1 MENITNPNLK
11 SHIEIIQQQ
20 NVLIENLLTR
30 VEQLKHRVSVV
41 KKEAQ
46 YYKSQCKSAR
56 NESELY
62 KNYCKNVNHIKWSD

>member
-20 NVLIENLLTR
+20 NILIEKLLTR
-30 VEQLKHRVSVV
+30 VERLKHRVSVV
-41 KKEAQ
+41 KKETQ
-46 YYKSQCKSAR
+46 HFKNQCKSATT
-56 NESELY
+56 ELELY

>member
-20 NVLIENLLTR
+20 NILIEKLLTK

-41 KKEAQ
+41 KKETQ

>member
-20 NVLIENLLTR
+20 NVLIEKLLTR

-41 KKEAQ
+41 KKETQ
-46 YYKSQCKSAR
+46 HFKSLCKSAT
-56 NESELY
+56 NEAELY
-62 KNYCKNVNHIKWSD
+62 KNYCKNVKHIKWSD

>member
-20 NVLIENLLTR
+20 NILIEKLLTK

-46 YYKSQCKSAR
+46 HFKSLCKSAT
-56 NESELY
+56 NEAELY
-62 KNYCKNVNHIKWSD
+62 KNYCKNVKHIKWSD

>member
-20 NVLIENLLTR
+20 NVLIEKLLTK

-41 KKEAQ
+41 KKETQ
-46 YYKSQCKSAR
+46 YFKSQCKSAR
-56 NESELY
+56 NEAELY
-62 KNYCKNVNHIKWSD
+62 KNYCKNVNHIKWSN